1 MKTLATPPE
10 RSLIRRPSSGRVTTE
25 NASRCYSHTSSAFCG
40 WVACGCAVLVARKM
54 SSLSARSHR
63 TYDGSPNWSSDHHQ
77 WVACVLRSV
86 RHMVLKPLLERLQR
100 DRVSCRSSDSRFLQ
114 QNLPIAEMR
123 GGARTARHGHSSRL
137 AGRGL
142 YRRVRGDPVHRVQAL
157 QQRPLA
163 LAPGSP
169 AVRPRVPLGGPPTWR
184 HFVRYWWPDLDLHGD
199 RESMMNI
206 FDAARAGDAATVQAC
221 LDAGADVSA
230 VDERG
235 LTPLQ

>member
-114 QNLPIAEMR
+114 QNL
-123 GGARTARHGHSSRL
+123 HK
-137 AGRGL
+137 
-142 YRRVRGDPVHRVQAL
+142 
-157 QQRPLA
+157 
-163 LAPGSP
+163 
-169 AVRPRVPLGGPPTWR
+169 
-184 HFVRYWWPDLDLHGD
+184 
-199 RESMMNI
+199 
-206 FDAARAGDAATVQAC
+206 
-221 LDAGADVSA
+221 ADVPRPSLQSA
-230 VDERG
+230 VEVRADLTVELAANILRIANGAGKPMELMRQARG
-235 LTPLQ
+235 MSRGIA